1 MSDKLQDDLDPMM
14 HAGKTQSI
22 QTRSRCSRPTS
33 DHRQLTSTIGLAL
46 VLLLAP
52 VPAIAQYLTR
62 PQIPWRSISTE
73 RFDIHFPAEMEEW
86 TRVVA
91 QRMESIA
98 DAVNAAVGN
107 APTARVTVLVEDPSN
122 VANGFALPFMEAPVI
137 FLWPTP
143 PAPSP
148 TFGTHRGWGETLA
161 VHEYGHI
168 AHLTFPSRNPRERFL
183 WKLAPTELSPVARK
197 APPWVIEGY
206 ATLIEGQLT
215 GSGRPSSSGR
225 AAVLRQWALEGRF
238 PTYAQMNGTGAFLG
252 GNMRYLVG
260 SAFLEWLQQRKGDS
274 SLVHTWRRMSARQ
287 QRTFDAAFAGVF
299 GASPADL
306 YGAFT
311 VDVMERS
318 LQVRSRLRD
327 AGLVE
332 GELVQRLSA
341 GTGEPA
347 VSPDGSKVALVLRS
361 LNGPPRL
368 VVWETRPQPD
378 SLVRK
383 ARERLLQ
390 RDSLDVAP
398 IDSFPPPR
406 RTIATLR
413 PASGRSHELPR
424 WMPDGVNVLVVRDE
438 AVPNGATRPDLFQW
452 NTRTGDVRRVTHGA
466 SVRYADPSP
475 SGREAVAIRCHGG
488 MCSLVII
495 ALETGAWRVLA
506 PGRPELVWHR
516 PRYSPDGL
524 SIAASYQESG
534 QWGVALID
542 ARAGT
547 VRRLTADGDVS
558 RHSPSFTPTGRELVV
573 VSDRGGIPNLE
584 TVPIDGGPPRSLTR
598 VTGAVHGPDVN
609 RRDGSIWFL
618 TLRSGGYDIR
628 RLASPDESVAGGVVA
643 VRGSHVPAAPP
654 TSSIATLPVNADT
667 VPLASRDYGF
677 GPRRWRVLPGGAA
690 GPDGFTGTLMT
701 ANIDPIGRLNVIGQ
715 VSVGTPGAWEGASLA
730 AGLRRSA
737 AALDAAAWYVEHEPS
752 KARDHLASPASD
764 IRYAGVGIQERIAGE
779 GSRTAWT
786 ARAVLSAGQVR
797 NGQLD
802 SAERV
807 TGAGEAR
814 GRFSMSRSGYTASVV
829 GGFFFE
835 FGSTDQ
841 EGWQRV
847 VGSGSLT
854 IGNAARYLR
863 GDWLRGTVTGSSAT
877 EPGRSLEQFV
887 VGGASNPLIDPVF
900 LSQRIALPAVPAGFV
915 GGRRIQLFRATL
927 GLPLWEPYFTWVAA
941 GESLTDMKRIAG
953 VELTFAVQSLGFARL
968 PGVRARA
975 GAAWS
980 FDDPYR
986 QHLRAYASLAYTP

>member
-1 MSDKLQDDLDPMM
+1 MLRHIDV
-14 HAGKTQSI
+14 QSI
-22 QTRSRCSRPTS
+22 RIRSLCSCLNSHISHLPS
-33 DHRQLTSTIGLAL
+33 IIGLAL
-46 VLLLAP
+46 GLLA
-52 VPAIAQYLTR
+52 VPGAVNGQYLTR
-62 PQIPWRSISTE
+62 PQIPWRSISTK

-86 TRVVA
+86 TLVVA

-107 APTARVTVLVEDPSN
+107 APAARVTVLVEDPSN
-122 VANGFALPFMEAPVI
+122 VANGFALPFMEGPVI

-168 AHLTFPSRNPRERFL
+168 AHLTFQSRNPHERFL
-183 WKLAPTELSPVARK
+183 WRLAPTALSPLARK
-197 APPWVIEGY
+197 SPPWVIEGY

-318 LQVRSRLRD
+318 LQIRSRLRD

-332 GELVQRLSA
+332 GELVQRLSG

-347 VSPDGSKVALVLRS
+347 VSPDGSKVAVVQRS
-361 LNGPPRL
+361 LSGPSRL
-368 VVWETRPQPD
+368 VVWETRPPPD
-378 SLVRK
+378 SLIRK
-383 ARERLLQ
+383 ARERMLRL
-390 RDSLDVAP
+390 DSLDVAP

-406 RTIATLR
+406 RIIATLR
-413 PASGRSHELPR
+413 PEGGRSHELPR

-438 AVPNGATRPDLFQW
+438 AVPNGATRPDLFLW
-452 NTRTGDVRRVTHGA
+452 NTRSGDVRRVTHGA

-475 SGREAVAIRCHGG
+475 SGRDAVAIRCHGG
-488 MCSLVII
+488 TCSVVLIT
-495 ALETGAWRVLA
+495 LETGAWRVLV
-506 PGRPELVWHR
+506 PGSPELVWHR

-524 SIAASYQESG
+524 SIAASYQENG

-542 ARAGT
+542 ARGGA
-547 VRRLTADGDVS
+547 VRRLTTDADVS

-598 VTGAVHGPDVN
+598 VTGAVQGPDVD
-609 RRDGSIWFL
+609 RRDGSIWYL
-618 TLRSGGYDIR
+618 NLRSGGYDIR
-628 RLASPDESVAGGVVA
+628 RLASADTSVPGGIVSI
-643 VRGSHVPAAPP
+643 RGSNVPVAPP
-654 TSSIATLPVNADT
+654 TSAIATLPVNTDT
-667 VPLASRDYGF
+667 VSVASRNYGF
-677 GPRRWRVLPGGAA
+677 GPRRWRVLPGGNA
-690 GPDGFTGTLMT
+690 GPDGFTGILMT
-701 ANIDPIGRLNVIGQ
+701 ANIDPIGRLDIIGQ
-715 VSVGTPGAWEGASLA
+715 VAAGTPGAWKGASLA
-730 AGLRRSA
+730 AGLRRMP
-737 AALDAAAWYVEHEPS
+737 AALDAGAWYIEHEPS
-752 KARDHLASPASD
+752 KSPDHLASPSSD
-764 IRYAGVGIQERIAGE
+764 IRYAGAGLQARW
-779 GSRTAWT
+779 SADRTS
-786 ARAVLSAGQVR
+786 SAYLVRSSVSGGQV
-797 NGQLD
+797 NNELLD
-802 SAERV
+802 AAGRLSVSAEM
-807 TGAGEAR
+807 R
-814 GRFSMSRSGYTASVV
+814 GRLSSSSAGYTASAIA
-829 GGFFFE
+829 GLAGE
-835 FGSTDQ
+835 LGDTDG
-841 EGWQRV
+841 ERWQRLV
-847 VGSGSLT
+847 ASGSVVIST
-854 IGNAARYLR
+854 PAYFVR
-863 GDWLRGTVTGSSAT
+863 GDWLQGSVTEPSTTGS
-877 EPGRSLEQFV
+877 GRLLEQFV
-887 VGGASNPLIDPVF
+887 VGGASSPLIDPVF
-900 LSQRIALPAVPAGFV
+900 LSNRIALPAVPAGFV
-915 GGRRIQLFRATL
+915 GGRRVQLFRATL
-927 GLPLWEPYFTWVAA
+927 GLPVWEPYFTWVAA
-941 GESLTDMKRIAG
+941 GESLSDLKRITG
-953 VELTFAVQSLGFARL
+953 VEVTFAVQSLGFVRL

-980 FDDPYR
+980 FDEPYR